1 MAKISFIG
9 GGVMAE
15 AIISRVLSENLIDA
29 NNIYVGETYE
39 QARSNLEKKYL
50 VRTTNNNIKAI
61 EDSDLIFLCVK
72 PQDLEKVLEE
82 LNSNVK
88 STATIVSIAAG
99 ISI

>member
-39 QARSNLEKKYL
+39 QAPSNLGKKYL
-50 VRTTNNNIKAI
+50 VRQQITI
-61 EDSDLIFLCVK
+61 SK
-72 PQDLEKVLEE
+72 PSRIL
-82 LNSNVK
+82 
-88 STATIVSIAAG
+88 T
-99 ISI
+99 

>member
-39 QARSNLEKKYL
+39 QVRSNLEKKYL
-50 VRTTNNNIKAI
+50 VRTTTNNIEAI
-61 EDSDLIFLCVK
+61 EDSQL
-72 PQDLEKVLEE
+72 P
-82 LNSNVK
+82 
-88 STATIVSIAAG
+88 
-99 ISI
+99 ISGHTTYHTRRYFPLS